1 METVE
6 GESKRAAPPIG
17 RRRWRLASG
26 RLGGR
31 AGPGQVGGDVPETV
45 PLLSDVLQVLLDEGH
60 LAPLLLGRQVQL
72 LDFAAQVGA
81 LHAAAQHAEAPRR
94 LVQDAVEA
102 LQWDAFI

>member
-1 METVE
+1 MC
-6 GESKRAAPPIG
+6 AAPPIG

-26 RLGGR
+26 RLGGG

-45 PLLSDVLQVLLDEGH
+45 PLLPDVLQVLLDEGH

-72 LDFAAQVGA
+72 VDFAAQVGA

-102 LQWDAFI
+102 LQWDAFV